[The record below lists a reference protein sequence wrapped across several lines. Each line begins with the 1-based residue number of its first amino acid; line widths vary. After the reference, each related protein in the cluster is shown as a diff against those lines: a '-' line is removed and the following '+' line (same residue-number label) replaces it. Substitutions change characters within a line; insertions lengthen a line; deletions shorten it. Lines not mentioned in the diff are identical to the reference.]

1 MIDRALTRRSL
12 LLSAAVSAVA
22 SVGAAAIDPIARNG
36 KPKFK
41 FSLAAYSYRSLL
53 KPEKDKPAT
62 FTMSD
67 FINDCAKFQLDGT
80 ELTSYYFPQPLTFDY
95 LRALRKQAFQLGLD
109 ISGTAVSND
118 FGLADE
124 AKRRE
129 EIQKLKSWIDFAEV
143 LTAPVI
149 RVFAGHQAKEHTKP
163 QSHRLIVSALE
174 ECCEYAG
181 KKGVFLAL
189 ENHGGP
195 TATAEG
201 LLEIVRDVHSPWF
214 GVNLDTGN
222 FESDD
227 LYGDLAK
234 AAPYALNVQIKV
246 KYSKLDKSRH
256 DMDYE
261 RVAKL
266 LREAGYRGYIV
277 LEYEEEGDVRE
288 ACKHHLDKLREA
300 FLKV

>member
-1 MIDRALTRRSL
+1 MNDHSISRRSL
-12 LLSAAVSAVA
+12 LL
-22 SVGAAAIDPIARNG
+22 GAAAGIAAAAPASAIDPIARNG

-41 FSLAAYSYRSLL
+41 LSLAAYSYRSLL
-53 KPEKDKPAT
+53 KGEKDKPAT
-62 FTMSD
+62 LTLTD
-67 FINDCAKFQLDGT
+67 FINDCAKFELDGT

-109 ISGTAVSND
+109 ISGAAVGND

-124 AKRRE
+124 AKRVE
-129 EIQKLKSWIDFAEV
+129 EIQKLKTWIDFAEV

-149 RVFAGHQAKEHTKP
+149 RVFAGHQAKEHSKAE
-163 QSHRLIVSALE
+163 SHRLMVSALE
-174 ECCEYAG
+174 ECCYYAG

-201 LLEIVRDVHSPWF
+201 LLEFVRDVHSPWF

-222 FESDD
+222 FASDD

-234 AAPYALNVQIKV
+234 VAPYALNVQVKV
-246 KYSKLDKSRH
+246 KYSKPDKSRH
-256 DMDYE
+256 DMNYE
-261 RVAKL
+261 HVAKL

-300 FLKV
+300 FLKA